1 MLTQRINFALVALI
15 LLAACTAVGV
25 QAPQSF
31 EQQLAYAYGAHTSVL
46 EAAANALEVGDLTV
60 EDAEAVLD
68 LADQSRT
75 LLDAAR
81 VASGAGDVTTAEG
94 RLALATN
101 VLEQLL
107 TYLRTRG
114 VK

>member
-1 MLTQRINFALVALI
+1 MLTRNSFALAALI
-15 LLAACTAVGV
+15 VLAACTSIGV
-25 QAPQSF
+25 QPPRSF
-31 EQQLAYAYGAHTSVL
+31 DQQLAYAYSSHTAVL
-46 EAAANALEVGDLTV
+46 SAAANALEAGDLTV
-60 EDAEAVLD
+60 EDSEAVLQ

-81 VASGAGDVTTAEG
+81 VASNAGDIATAEG

-107 TYLRTRG
+107 AYLRTRG

>member
-1 MLTQRINFALVALI
+1 MLIRNSVALLWLTLI
-15 LLAACTAVGV
+15 VACTAVGI
-25 QAPQSF
+25 QAPKSF
-31 EQQLAYAYGAHTSVL
+31 DQHLVYAYGTHTSVL
-46 EAAANALEVGDLTV
+46 EATANALEAGALTV
-60 EDAEAVLD
+60 EDSEAVLQ

-81 VASGAGDVTTAEG
+81 VASGGGDVTTAEG

-107 TYLRTRG
+107 AYLRTRG

>member
-1 MLTQRINFALVALI
+1 MSTLNKFAALAFLLLLTG
-15 LLAACTAVGV
+15 CAVGL
-25 QAPQSF
+25 QPAKSF
-31 EQQLAYAYGAHTSVL
+31 DQQLAYAYSTHTAVL
-46 EAAANALEVGDLTV
+46 SSAGNALEAGDLTV
-60 EDAEAVLD
+60 ADAEAVLE
-68 LADQSRT
+68 LADQSRA

-81 VASGAGDVTTAEG
+81 LASGAGDVATAEG

-107 TYLRTRG
+107 AYLRTRG